1 MMGAGTSQQSNG
13 STPSNGSTLALDVKS
28 LSVLQLESLL
38 RSQQQVSSFRDH
50 EGDRDKLV
58 EAVLNLSHPLSMRLV
73 RADLKELMR
82 APHHDDGS
90 YAPLFIRMAWHNS
103 GTWDKNKGNGGSNGC
118 TLRFPAESQDPEN
131 AGLGLAAEL
140 LTPIHKKYCFL
151 SLADIYILAGCV
163 AIESTGGPFIPFSYG
178 RKDFTEVEATEKYGR
193 SMCPF
198 GDGQHNSHGSRLPE
212 ADRGPLKDPPP
223 GCPMHIKEKA
233 TIEGVRSVFDRLGFN
248 DKEAVCLILLGHM
261 FGRCHPEVSG
271 YEHPWYSFG
280 PAHWSAYEHG
290 LGYLSVYRM
299 AVARGQSRMRVTDAG
314 KRQWELDFG
323 GGVEPFMML
332 PSDMALWWDEN
343 FKKWVEFYDDNRREF
358 RNDAVKNF
366 KRLVELGCDGILTQE
381 RPFPPRG

>member
-38 RSQQQVSSFRDH
+38 RSQQQVSIRDH

-223 GCPMHIKEKA
+223 
-233 TIEGVRSVFDRLGFN
+233 
-248 DKEAVCLILLGHM
+248 
-261 FGRCHPEVSG
+261 
-271 YEHPWYSFG
+271 
-280 PAHWSAYEHG
+280 
-290 LGYLSVYRM
+290 
-299 AVARGQSRMRVTDAG
+299 VARCT
-314 KRQWELDFG
+314 
-323 GGVEPFMML
+323 
-332 PSDMALWWDEN
+332 
-343 FKKWVEFYDDNRREF
+343 
-358 RNDAVKNF
+358 
-366 KRLVELGCDGILTQE
+366 
-381 RPFPPRG
+381 